1 MNRTV
6 RGLIVTSLTVGFISL
21 LCVTFANA
29 QEGRGLIIGQVTDPQ
44 GAVVPNAT
52 VTAVREGTQQKYT
65 AQTNSGGDFSIPYL
79 QPGLYTV
86 LVEAAGFKKALRT
99 AVTVDVAGK
108 VNLNIALDV
117 GSILE
122 TVTIQ
127 AETALI
133 NTADASGGTVIDPE
147 RVQNLP
153 LNGRQIYTLLDLT
166 PGVKFTQS
174 TFGPGGFSGTRG
186 WDETNQYSI
195 NGVSGLYNQ
204 FTLNGAQSRNKPAR
218 TPASGKSRLM
228 WMQFTNSKS

>member
-6 RGLIVTSLTVGFISL
+6 KGLIVTSLTVGFISL

-52 VTAVREGTQQKYT
+52 GTAVREGSQQKYT
-65 AQTNSGGDFSIPYL
+65 AQTNSSGDLSIPYL
-79 QPGLYTV
+79 QPGVYTV

-108 VNLNIALDV
+108 VNLNIALDI
-117 GSILE
+117 GSISK

-133 NTADASGGTVIDPE
+133 NTADASGGTVMDPE

-153 LNGRQIYTLLDLT
+153 RNCGESYTLLDLT
-166 PGVKFTQS
+166 LGGKFTQ
-174 TFGPGGFSGTRG
+174 
-186 WDETNQYSI
+186 
-195 NGVSGLYNQ
+195 
-204 FTLNGAQSRNKPAR
+204 
-218 TPASGKSRLM
+218 
-228 WMQFTNSKS
+228 